1 MAKDIRKTHSGVA
14 FQGGNMARKSLL
26 LLLAAVLILPLSAG
40 GSAEADDGTVVI
52 WHSNSG
58 VIGNAFD
65 DIVERF
71 NSTIGA
77 EKGITI
83 EAIYQG
89 SANDVLT
96 KVKAAAA
103 VSTSTLP
110 DIAQL
115 DATAALDMKN
125 SDYLIL
131 PSDLGIDTSSI
142 MPSAIESLSSERG
155 LLAIPFNASSLL
167 FYYNKAVF
175 DEAGVNPPRTLD
187 EFAAI
192 APLVGEKGSDGS
204 VTRYA
209 FSGVPATYELG
220 AFIGAQKGLSYM
232 VDGENGHNGIPR
244 SVLFGKEGTFRNFL
258 VHWKKLYDTGFVSS
272 ITSGISTE
280 FAAGRTAS
288 MLASSSNLST
298 VLSTVDGRFEVGTAF
313 VPMTDEEATG
323 GVNIGGGAMFSFSS
337 GDAVKTVLDYLVSEE
352 TQLEWAEKT
361 GYMPVNTGL
370 YDDPD
375 YIAFLDDNPLFRVA
389 MEQTEASNP
398 KVTGVWLP
406 SAYQIYYSFQSEIR
420 NVTENGKD
428 IDKAVED
435 MEAAVQ
441 KALDDYAE
449 QNIL

>member
-1 MAKDIRKTHSGVA
+1 MRRFTA
-14 FQGGNMARKSLL
+14 
-26 LLLAAVLILPLSAG
+26 LLAAILCASLLAAG
-40 GSAEADDGTVVI
+40 GSTEQDEGTVII

-58 VIGNAFD
+58 AIGTAFD

-71 NSTIGA
+71 NSTIGE

-89 SANDVLT
+89 AANDVLT

-103 VSTSTLP
+103 ADTSTLP

-125 SDYLIL
+125 SDYLVL
-131 PSDLGIDTSSI
+131 PADIGVDTSAV
-142 MPSAIESLSSERG
+142 MPSALESLSSERG
-155 LLAIPFNASSLL
+155 LLAVPFNASSLL
-167 FYYNKAVF
+167 FYYNKTLF
-175 DEAGVNPPRTLD
+175 DSLGLEPPETLD
-187 EFAAI
+187 DFAAI
-192 APLVGEKGSDGS
+192 APLLGEKDSSGRI
-204 VTRYA
+204 TRYA
-209 FSGVPATYELG
+209 FAGVPATYELG

-232 VDGENGHNGIPR
+232 VDEENGHTGTPR
-244 SVLFGKEGTFRNFL
+244 KVLVGEEGTFRNFL
-258 VHWKKLYDTGFVSS
+258 EHWKNLYDTGYVNS

-298 VLSTVDGRFEVGTAF
+298 VMNTVGGRFSVGTAF
-313 VPMTDEEATG
+313 VPKTDEEATG
-323 GVNIGGGAMFSFSS
+323 GVNIGGGALFSFTSS
-337 GDAVKTVLDYLVSEE
+337 EAVKTVLEYLISED

-361 GYMPVNTGL
+361 GYMPVCTG
-370 YDDPD
+370 
-375 YIAFLDDNPLFRVA
+375 LDDNPEYQAFLERNPQFRIA

-406 SAYQIYYSFQSEIR
+406 SAYQIYYSFQTEIR

-428 IDKAVED
+428 IDAAVSD
-435 MEAAVQ
+435 MERTVQ
-441 KALDDYAE
+441 KALDDYAA
-449 QNIL
+449 QNLD